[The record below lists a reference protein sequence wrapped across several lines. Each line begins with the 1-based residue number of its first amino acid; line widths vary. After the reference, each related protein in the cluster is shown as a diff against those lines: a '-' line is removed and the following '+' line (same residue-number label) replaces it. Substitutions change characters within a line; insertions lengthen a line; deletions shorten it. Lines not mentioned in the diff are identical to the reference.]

1 MPELICPQMSGQS
14 EIISDHMLMHGF
26 PKLSTSYF
34 YDDLNTWNFPHYRK
48 KKVNSVFSNYSS
60 GGFKF

>member
-1 MPELICPQMSGQS
+1 MSPNVWTIRNNFQ
-14 EIISDHMLMHGF
+14 HMLIHGF

-48 KKVNSVFSNYSS
+48 KKVNSIFSNYSS

>member
-1 MPELICPQMSGQS
+1 MLI
-14 EIISDHMLMHGF
+14 HGF

-48 KKVNSVFSNYSS
+48 KKVNSIFSNYSS